1 MLLLLMTGVN
11 QEQRERTV
19 SEGHQMDMSS
29 PVSDSRLDFIKQLHL
44 QDQDQDQELH
54 TVDVLVQFYTRTNT
68 SFGPDPYTD
77 QI

>member
-1 MLLLLMTGVN
+1 
-11 QEQRERTV
+11 
-19 SEGHQMDMSS
+19 MDMSS

-68 SFGPDPYTD
+68 SFGPDLYTD